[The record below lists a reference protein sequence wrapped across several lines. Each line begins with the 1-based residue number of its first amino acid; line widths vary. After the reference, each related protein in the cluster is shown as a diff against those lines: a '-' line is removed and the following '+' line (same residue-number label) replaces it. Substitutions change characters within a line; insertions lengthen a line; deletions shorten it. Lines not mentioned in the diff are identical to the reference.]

1 LIARSRKPIECVLE
15 DPVQKM
21 LVVPNRPR
29 MQTVDLA
36 ASNSDTPVDSATT
49 VYPIH
54 VDCEEEW

>member
-1 LIARSRKPIECVLE
+1 VRIE